1 MAYPAGDTTTY
12 KNYPCL
18 YLQSVIDVIAEEK
31 EYTKPYVGF
40 IDLLQSEKNV
50 SNAPVKVLINNNGKT
65 QDTASP
71 GKFDFVY
78 YAQDCDV
85 TPTTALASCTAASGG
100 DSYAGKTSLTY
111 TLDKTF
117 AFSLQIN
124 TQSDIDKCYSIDTI
138 KAELFASKKTQIL
151 QKLEKQLLD
160 EYVVELGKYKNQILP
175 TNSINSPAVLNFANP
190 GTISDPNLATGIQ
203 LARQYLRQNNKNVQ
217 PLYLGQSIGIVEM
230 ENDKAIQR
238 DLFISDG
245 LNDAMLGLVGDT
257 SVEYF
262 HGVPAGTFQLGLW
275 NKYVG
280 NYAVPM
286 SSRVADTEKMTMD
299 LWGFTWDVT
308 YTRDLCND
316 YWHFQLNYGL
326 VKAPNIN
333 CGDRDALN
341 FIVGCGVNNCTEL
354 QALFNTDG
362 SFSGTVGV

>member
-50 SNAPVKVLINNNGKT
+50 SNAPVKVLINNDGKT

-160 EYVVELGKYKNQILP
+160 EYVVELGKYKNQTLP

-230 ENDKAIQR
+230 ENDKVAQR

-286 SSRVADTEKMTMD
+286 GTRAFTEKMTMD

>member
-50 SNAPVKVLINNNGKT
+50 SNAPVKVLINNDGKT

-117 AFSLQIN
+117 AFNLQIN

-160 EYVVELGKYKNQILP
+160 EYVVELGNSNSQTLP
-175 TNSINSPAVLNFANP
+175 TNSNNSPAV
-190 GTISDPNLATGIQ
+190 
-203 LARQYLRQNNKNVQ
+203 
-217 PLYLGQSIGIVEM
+217 
-230 ENDKAIQR
+230 
-238 DLFISDG
+238 
-245 LNDAMLGLVGDT
+245 
-257 SVEYF
+257 
-262 HGVPAGTFQLGLW
+262 
-275 NKYVG
+275 
-280 NYAVPM
+280 
-286 SSRVADTEKMTMD
+286 
-299 LWGFTWDVT
+299 
-308 YTRDLCND
+308 
-316 YWHFQLNYGL
+316 
-326 VKAPNIN
+326 
-333 CGDRDALN
+333 
-341 FIVGCGVNNCTEL
+341 
-354 QALFNTDG
+354 
-362 SFSGTVGV
+362 